1 VQLPQAHNDQYFF
14 DTKKDIDNLKMD
26 YVRGPHQ
33 SRYVAQ
39 YYAVLIYFNA
49 FSPLRYFKICKRPM
63 GWQNYKTKK
72 IQLKKRYFSSKAFK
86 VNAVNLDDEEE
97 KRPSWDHD
105 VAQDLKSTTA
115 DLNR

>member
-1 VQLPQAHNDQYFF
+1 
-14 DTKKDIDNLKMD
+14 MD

-33 SRYVAQ
+33 PRYVA
-39 YYAVLIYFNA
+39 VLKNCDIFII
-49 FSPLRYFKICKRPM
+49 FISSQKRYFKICKRPM

-72 IQLKKRYFSSKAFK
+72 IQLKKRYFSFKALKEKK
-86 VNAVNLDDEEE
+86 VSLDDEED

-115 DLNR
+115 DLNRFGYFLIYISL